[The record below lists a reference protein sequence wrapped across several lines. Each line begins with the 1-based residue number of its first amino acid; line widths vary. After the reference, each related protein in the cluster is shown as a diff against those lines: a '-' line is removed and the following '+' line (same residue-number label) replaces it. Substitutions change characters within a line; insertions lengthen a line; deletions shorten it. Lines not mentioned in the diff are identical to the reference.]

1 MTVTT
6 HEHGNALGEAERQIR
21 RESCPVCAGRD
32 LGVGLGCLV
41 RDGVCEP
48 LAHCR
53 TCDHQWWLQIH
64 AAASNAAGESC
75 QPANLPGKT
84 ALILCGG
91 GAKGAVEVGLYRAMH
106 ELGIPIDLI
115 VGSSIGALNGAL
127 IAAGVVPDQ
136 LERLWLTLKTREFFR
151 PNWQLLWRG
160 RQADSIYTN
169 SGIRNFISRGLPVT
183 RFEQLKLPLYVTAT
197 DLRTGEEMCLSRG
210 ELLGPLLGSIAVP
223 GIFPPV
229 DFDGCQLIDGGV
241 SDNIPIAIAARHGAS
256 RAIFIL
262 CECCRRRSVP
272 LHGFEAILSQTVD
285 IMLHLKYSHDVGQ
298 YDGQIDLLA
307 VHPEDIGRNVAMFD
321 FSQTGV
327 LIEAG
332 YKAARRELLRFLTNQ
347 RAGGA
352 TEPEQAHNLR
362 I

>member
-1 MTVTT
+1 MLNMG
-6 HEHGNALGEAERQIR
+6 EHGSALEEAERQIR
-21 RESCPVCAGRD
+21 REPCPVCAGRD
-32 LGVGLGCLV
+32 LDVGLGCLV
-41 RDGVCEP
+41 RDGTCEP

-64 AAASNAAGESC
+64 PGTSNAAGEGR
-75 QPANLPGKT
+75 QPVKLPGKT

-91 GAKGAVEVGLYRAMH
+91 GAKGAVEVGLYRATH
-106 ELGIPIDLI
+106 KLGIPADLI

-127 IAAGVVPDQ
+127 IAAGVAPDQ
-136 LERLWLTLKTREFFR
+136 LERLWLTLRTRALFR
-151 PNWQLLWRG
+151 PSWQLLWKG
-160 RQADSIYTN
+160 RRADSIYTS
-169 SGIRNFISRGLPVT
+169 SGIRDFIHQSLPVA
-183 RFEQLKLPLYVTAT
+183 RFEQLRIPLYVNAT
-197 DLRTGEEMCLSRG
+197 DLRTGEEICFRSG

-241 SDNIPIAIAARHGAS
+241 SDNVPIAIAARHGAS
-256 RAIFIL
+256 RAILIL

-298 YDGQIDLLA
+298 YRDQVDLVA

-321 FSQTGV
+321 FSQTKA

-332 YKAARRELLRFLTNQ
+332 YQAARRELLRFLTVSG
-347 RAGGA
+347 ADGA
-352 TEPEQAHNLR
+352 TEPTQTKSLP